1 MDDRPAGAIMEM
13 MNPAAALSH
22 RDSPSASAP
31 SAAELAAV
39 AVGFRIRHLG
49 ISTVRGTFSGCC
61 AHVERADGGLRIEG
75 TVDVA
80 SVVSGN
86 DIRDSR
92 LRGEFFEA
100 DRFPHMAFT
109 GTLADGADRL
119 EGELTIRAMTR
130 PLTLRVTR
138 EVLPGGSLRL
148 VAEGELSRTA
158 FDLDWGAL
166 REAGRLV
173 VADRVKVRAEA
184 VLAPDGARLRAA

>member
-1 MDDRPAGAIMEM
+1 MVV
-13 MNPAAALSH
+13 MNPAAAVSH
-22 RDSPSASAP
+22 TDSPTTSAR
-31 SAAELAAV
+31 SAADLAAV

-49 ISTVRGTFSGCC
+49 IATVRGTFSDCS
-61 AHVERADGGLRIEG
+61 ARVERVDGGLQIEG
-75 TVDVA
+75 TVEVA
-80 SVVSGN
+80 SVASGN

-100 DRFPHMAFT
+100 DRFPRMAFT
-109 GTLADGADRL
+109 GLLADGADRL
-119 EGELTIRAMTR
+119 EGELTIRAATR
-130 PLTLRVTR
+130 PLALRITR
-138 EVLPGGSLRL
+138 EALGDGSVRL

-184 VLAPDGARLRAA
+184 VLAPETARLRVA

>member
-1 MDDRPAGAIMEM
+1 MVV

-22 RDSPSASAP
+22 PD
-31 SAAELAAV
+31 SAASSAGSAADLSAV

-49 ISTVRGTFSGCC
+49 IATVRGTFSDCS
-61 AHVERADGGLRIEG
+61 ARVEEVDGGLRIEG
-75 TVDVA
+75 AVAVA
-80 SVVSGN
+80 SVASGN
-86 DIRDSR
+86 DIRDNR

-100 DRFPHMAFT
+100 DRFPHMTFA

-119 EGELTIRAMTR
+119 EGELTIRATTR

-138 EVLPGGSLRL
+138 EALRGGSVRL

-184 VLAPDGARLRAA
+184 VLAPDAPRLRAA